1 MSALFVDRRDQ
12 PWFRRLFLPAYK
24 ISEAARYSGCH
35 SNTIANWHYRG
46 DPVLPG
52 RERRRPLNYLE
63 LVEVAFVA
71 FFRSLGFS
79 MKKIRAA
86 RDYVATNIVAEYPL
100 AENQFKTEGMHIL
113 MEYHKFDPDPR
124 FEQIIVADRGG
135 QLAWADLLG
144 NKFAHFDYEYELAL
158 RWHPAGRDS
167 LVMIDP
173 RISFGAPI
181 VYGLPTWVVRGRWK
195 AGESM
200 DEISNDFGIPKEA
213 VEDALTFEQVSTNN
227 NGEYPSTV

>member
-1 MSALFVDRRDQ
+1 MSTLAVNRQDQ
-12 PWFRRLFLPAYK
+12 PWFRRLFLPSYK
-24 ISEAARYSGCH
+24 ISEVARYTGVH

-46 DPVLPG
+46 KPVLPG
-52 RERRRPLNYLE
+52 REHRKPLNYLE
-63 LVEVAFVA
+63 LIEVAFVA

-86 RDYVATNIVAEYPL
+86 RDYVATNITAEYPL
-100 AENQFKTEGMHIL
+100 AENRFKTEGMYIL

-124 FEQIIVADRGG
+124 FEQIIVADRRG
-135 QLAWADLLG
+135 QLAWAELFGD
-144 NKFAHFDYEYELAL
+144 NFEHFDYEHELAL

-167 LVMIDP
+167 LVVIDP

-181 VYGLPTWVVRGRWK
+181 VHGLPTWVVKGRWK

-200 DEISNDFGIPKEA
+200 NEISTDFGIPKEA
-213 VEDALTFEQVSTNN
+213 VRDALAFEQVLINSS
-227 NGEYPSTV
+227 GDQSAP

>member
-1 MSALFVDRRDQ
+1 MSSLTAPTERQEQ
-12 PWFRRLFLPAYK
+12 PWFRRLYLPSYK
-24 ISEAARYSGCH
+24 ISQVAHYTGAH

-46 DPVLPG
+46 QPVLPG

-86 RDYVATNIVAEYPL
+86 RDYVATNITAEYPL
-100 AENQFKTEGMHIL
+100 AENRFKTEGMHIL

-124 FEQIIVADRGG
+124 FEQIIVADEGG

-144 NKFAHFDYEYELAL
+144 DKFAHFDYEYEIAL
-158 RWHPAGRDS
+158 RWHPAGRNS
-167 LVMIDP
+167 LVVIDP
-173 RISFGAPI
+173 RVSFGAPI
-181 VYGLPTWVVRGRWK
+181 VNGLPTWVVKGRWK

-200 DEISNDFGIPKEA
+200 DEISEDFGISKEA
-213 VEDALTFEQVSTNN
+213 IRDALAFERVA
-227 NGEYPSTV
+227 G